1 MYLLSNTQIYE
12 IASYIPI
19 KIRVK
24 ALKLLTQLSEKP
36 KNKPKNEFKFKIFK
50 NPTILNAKFQF

>member
-36 KNKPKNEFKFKIFK
+36 KNKPKNEFKFKNFE
-50 NPTILNAKFQF
+50 NPTILNIKFQF

>member
-36 KNKPKNEFKFKIFK
+36 KNKPKNEFKFKIFE
-50 NPTILNAKFQF
+50 NPIILNIKFQF